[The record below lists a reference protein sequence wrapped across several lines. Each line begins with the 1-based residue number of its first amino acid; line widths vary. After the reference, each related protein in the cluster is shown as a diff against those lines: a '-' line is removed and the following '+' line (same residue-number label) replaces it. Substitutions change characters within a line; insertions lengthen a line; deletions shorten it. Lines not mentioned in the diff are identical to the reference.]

1 MAVITISRQYASG
14 GSDIAKLVAQALGW
28 TPIDNEFVDR
38 VARRAGLSIEE
49 VEVHEERV
57 PGLIERLA
65 QALSVSSPEMFATA
79 ADPSAALPPE
89 DRLVTMTETV
99 ITEAVQQGDV
109 VLVGRGAPAYLAERA
124 NALHVYIV
132 APRETRIEAAMKRL
146 GVSRKEAEKAVDTTD
161 AGRRR
166 YVKEHYGRVWDDASG
181 YDLIVN
187 TGRFTYAQ
195 AAEVIVEAAV
205 RRGLAS
211 R

>member
-1 MAVITISRQYASG
+1 
-14 GSDIAKLVAQALGW
+14 
-28 TPIDNEFVDR
+28 
-38 VARRAGLSIEE
+38 
-49 VEVHEERV
+49 
-57 PGLIERLA
+57 
-65 QALSVSSPEMFATA
+65 
-79 ADPSAALPPE
+79 
-89 DRLVTMTETV
+89 
-99 ITEAVQQGDV
+99 
-109 VLVGRGAPAYLAERA
+109 AYLAERA